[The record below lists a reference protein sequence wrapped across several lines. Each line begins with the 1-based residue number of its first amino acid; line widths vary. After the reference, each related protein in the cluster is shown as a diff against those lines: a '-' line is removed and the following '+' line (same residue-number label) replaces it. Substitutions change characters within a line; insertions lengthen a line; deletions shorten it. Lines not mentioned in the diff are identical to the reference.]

1 MESQR
6 SVFNRAWLRWLSVA
20 MLLTMLS
27 FVFGMNAFS
36 ASPQKAVTARTLA
49 ATTPAAMTSTPIKHI
64 VIIVRENHSFDN
76 LFGTF
81 PGVDGS
87 TKYPLLNGKRVPLGR
102 TPDHLLLD
110 IAHAGSTASFAVDG
124 GLMDRFNQLPGAIQ
138 NGKDIA
144 DSQYRQSDI
153 PAYWE
158 YARQFTLDDHFF
170 STIMG
175 PSFPNHLVT
184 IAGSSNNAVD
194 NPVGQTVHAWG
205 CDGGQYS
212 VVTLMNPK
220 TGKKSI
226 VKPCFNIATMADT
239 LQKSKVS
246 WGYYAP
252 TAYHSGYIWS
262 SLDAIKHIRYSSLWK
277 TNIHPDTSFISDVKS
292 GKLPAVS
299 WLVTNE
305 GASDH
310 PPYSICIGENW
321 TLQRINAIMQS
332 SYWKDTLVVLTW
344 DDFGGF
350 FDHVAPPQLNHIS
363 LGARVPTILL
373 SPYARSHYVDKRSL
387 NFGSI
392 LKFVEGDFHL
402 PTLTALDRTAASIG
416 TVLNFKQ
423 APQQPM
429 VLKTRTCPAGANV
442 RFRTISGTFAKLLPT
457 KGQNEMLIRLK
468 GSNVATLMLGSSAT
482 YRTPKGDKLGL
493 RDFRTGDKLI
503 AVATPD
509 PQRALVYTTSRVT
522 DNDLIVI
529 KAQKGLIESVSQDGS
544 LLTVRLNKKAYL
556 VNVGKSTKVVDKDD
570 KTRSRSLL
578 AVGEAVAV
586 TGVENERLEEVTT
599 TYLLKLTDLTSG
611 KGKPQP

>member
-1 MESQR
+1 MDPQSH
-6 SVFNRAWLRWLSVA
+6 VFTRAWLRWLSLAVLLA
-20 MLLTMLS
+20 MFA
-27 FVFGMNAFS
+27 FVFDINALS
-36 ASPQKAVTARTLA
+36 APPQKAVPVHSAESTAALA
-49 ATTPAAMTSTPIKHI
+49 TAHTPIKHI

-81 PGVDGS
+81 PGADGA
-87 TKYPLLNGKRVPLGR
+87 TKYPLLSGKRVPLGR
-102 TPDHLLLD
+102 TPDHLFLD

-124 GLMDRFNQLPGAIQ
+124 GRMDRFNQLPGAIQ

-153 PAYWE
+153 AAYWE

-184 IAGSSNNAVD
+184 IAASSNNVVD
-194 NPVGQTVHAWG
+194 NPLGQTVHAWG
-205 CDGGQYS
+205 CDSGQYS
-212 VVTLMNPK
+212 VVTLMDPN
-220 TGKKSI
+220 TGKKSL

-239 LQKSKVS
+239 LQKAKVS

-252 TAYHSGYIWS
+252 TQYHSGYIWS

-277 TNIHPDTSFISDVKS
+277 SNVRPDTSFIGDVKS

-310 PPYSICIGENW
+310 PPYSICMGQNW
-321 TLQRINAIMQS
+321 TVQRVNAIMQS
-332 SYWKDTLVVLTW
+332 RYWKDTLVVLTW

-350 FDHVAPPQLNHIS
+350 FDHVAPPVTSVIS
-363 LGARVPTILL
+363 LGPRVPTILL
-373 SPYARSHYVDKRSL
+373 SPYARSHYIDRRPL

-392 LKFVEGDFHL
+392 LKFVEDDFHL
-402 PTLTALDRTAASIG
+402 PPLTAVDRSAASVG
-416 TVLNFKQ
+416 SVLNFKQ
-423 APQQPM
+423 APQSPM
-429 VLKTRTCPAGANV
+429 VLKTTACPAGANV
-442 RFRTISGTFAKLLPT
+442 HNATISGTFAKLVPT
-457 KGQNEMLIRLK
+457 KGLKEMLIRLK
-468 GSNVATLMLGSSAT
+468 GSNVATLLLGASAT

-493 RDFRTGDKLI
+493 GDFRTGDKLTAKAI
-503 AVATPD
+503 PD
-509 PQRALVYTTSRVT
+509 PQRALVYQSSSVT

-570 KTRSRSLL
+570 KTRSKTLL

-586 TGVENERLEEVTT
+586 SGVENERLEEITT
-599 TYLLKLTDLTSG
+599 TYLLKLTDLPSG